1 MSEYNELDAILSRY
15 FDGSISDAELAQF
28 DAAIISDAEFSR
40 HVARWC
46 VMHQHIGDLL
56 TERLLHQLMDQYAA
70 ASPALRQEI
79 FNNPAA
85 GKTPAAKPTASQSSA
100 SNRASWPAI
109 TGFWKMAFATAAL
122 IIVALFASLWNPAHQ
137 SSTVATTSASL
148 NSFPVADQQVRLATL
163 TQLVDA
169 KWMPGA
175 PEYHHGQQLIRGD
188 RVALETGMAKITYD
202 CGAEI
207 VLEGPCEFVAR
218 DAMVGYLKAGKIT
231 ADVPRRAFAFA
242 ILSPAVDFVD
252 LGTSFGLNVGDAG
265 QAELHVFRGE
275 VLCSR
280 SATEERARNAVYHV
294 TANNAVEFR
303 PKKDGPNDIAMN
315 EQQFVEHFNLR
326 RGTKTQTAQLPGAS
340 LALWLAADNGVT
352 TDARQRV
359 ISWQDIL
366 YGDNQSGED
375 AIQVDEAARPQLV
388 KEALNGQPAIRFDG
402 QSDYLLTTPLATT
415 DDQTVAFVCQ
425 FSASALDKSR
435 RWGGQIINYDGPPS
449 RYLSDTLEPGVL
461 QIGEP
466 LLEHEFKPTLLT
478 AQVFAGF
485 IGSATVE
492 SGRVDATPVG
502 IDLPVI
508 VTYRYDLTNARA
520 TLSINGRPFNDTR
533 AFAPQAITSRKIIGR
548 HAWMQNFFHGDLA
561 ELLIFNKALAP
572 EELAQTVRYL
582 ADKYSIKL
590 EKAGE
595 TGAGGATVQ

>member
-1 MSEYNELDAILSRY
+1 MAALEQLDQILSRY
-15 FDGSISDAELAQF
+15 FDGSISDAELAQLES
-28 DAAIISDAEFSR
+28 AIVADPQFTQ

-56 TERLLHQLMDQYAA
+56 TERLLHQLMDQFATGT
-70 ASPALRQEI
+70 SSLRQEI
-79 FNNPAA
+79 LNNPAKA
-85 GKTPAAKPTASQSSA
+85 NAATSKPLASQSA
-100 SNRASWPAI
+100 SSGRLSWLSVA
-109 TGFWKMAFATAAL
+109 GVWKAAFATAAL
-122 IIVALFASLWNPAHQ
+122 IIVALSFSLWHRAPQ
-137 SSTVATTSASL
+137 QPGITATTTPPTSAPQESKP
-148 NSFPVADQQVRLATL
+148 SGRLATL

-169 KWMPGA
+169 QWMPGA
-175 PEYHHGQQLIRGD
+175 PEYHHGQQLVKGSRI
-188 RVALETGMAKITYD
+188 ALESGMAKITYD

-207 VLEGPCEFVAR
+207 VLEGPCEFIAR
-218 DAMVGYLKAGKIT
+218 DSMVGYLKSGKIT

-242 ILSPAVDFVD
+242 ILSPEVDFVD
-252 LGTSFGLNVGDAG
+252 LGTSFGLNVGNSG
-265 QAELHVFRGE
+265 HAELHVFRGE

-280 SATEERARNAVYHV
+280 SATEDRTRNAVYHV
-294 TANNAVEFR
+294 TAHKAVEFGSA
-303 PKKDGPNDIAMN
+303 KDIPNDIAMN
-315 EQQFVEHFNLR
+315 EGQFAEHFNLR
-326 RGTKTQTAQLPGAS
+326 RGNKSQTNELPGRN

-352 TDARQRV
+352 TDAEQRV

-375 AIQVDEAARPQLV
+375 AIQVEVAARPTLM
-388 KEALNGQPAIRFDG
+388 KNALGGQPAIHFDG
-402 QSDYLLTTPLATT
+402 KSDYLLTTPLATT

-425 FSASALDKSR
+425 FSATALDKSR

-466 LLEHEFKPTLLT
+466 LLENEFKPTLLT

-502 IDLPVI
+502 IDTPII

-520 TLSINGRPFNDTR
+520 TFSINGHTFSETR

-548 HAWMQNFFHGDLA
+548 HAWMENFFHGDLA
-561 ELLIFNKALAP
+561 ELLIFNQALPPA
-572 EELAQTVRYL
+572 ELAQTVRYL
-582 ADKYSIKL
+582 ADKYAIKL
-590 EKAGE
+590 DSAAPSNS
-595 TGAGGATVQ
+595 TTSP